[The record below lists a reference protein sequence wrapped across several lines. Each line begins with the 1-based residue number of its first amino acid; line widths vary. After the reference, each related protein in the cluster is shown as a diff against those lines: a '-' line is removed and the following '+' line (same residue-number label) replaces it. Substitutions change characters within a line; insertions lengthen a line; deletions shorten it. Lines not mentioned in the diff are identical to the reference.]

1 MKCMLET
8 HIISIVFNWNDV
20 SYNTNAQAI
29 DFVTSEFTFKLLGL
43 VLYPFFQIYVYYKF
57 FYF

>member
-1 MKCMLET
+1 MLET